1 MKNLRLLEDFKTY
14 NINEVPMA
22 VSHHIGNPVD
32 AVDSYLQLARK
43 YLEKNNIKGALEM
56 INEAD
61 KAVENAKSIINDFR
75 VGNINFK

>member
-1 MKNLRLLEDFKTY
+1 MKKLKLFEDFKTY
-14 NINEVPMA
+14 NINEISMA

-32 AVDSYLQLARK
+32 AIDSYLQLSRK
-43 YLEKNNIKGALEM
+43 YLEKNNIEAAIEM

-61 KAVENAKSIINDFR
+61 KAVENAKSVINDFR